1 MPGMRVVFIGLCLGV
16 GSLAP
21 ALAADKT
28 ALKVKPGLWEMTVDN
43 ETSGRPPI
51 PAEVLARLPPEQRA
65 QIEAQLQ
72 QMTPPKHQVKKQ
84 CVTQKT
90 LDSGF
95 AEMEKMSEGN
105 CTRTVVANTATLLEG
120 RVQCTGA
127 GNVSGSYR
135 FEARTP
141 ETLAG
146 TSDMTTSDG
155 TNTMKMK
162 YNVKG
167 KWLGSD
173 CGDVEPDED

>member
-43 ETSGRPPI
+43 ETSGRPPV
-51 PAEVLARLPPEQRA
+51 PAEALARLPPEQHA

-72 QMTPPKHQVKKQ
+72 QLTPPKHQVKKQ

-90 LDSGF
+90 LDRGF
-95 AEMEKMSEGN
+95 EKMERMGEGN

-120 RVQCTGA
+120 RVQCKGA
-127 GNVSGSYR
+127 ANVSGSYR
-135 FEARTP
+135 FEAGSP
-141 ETLAG
+141 EAVVG

-155 TNTMKMK
+155 THTMKMK
-162 YNVKG
+162 YDIKG

-173 CGDVEPDED
+173 CGAVQPEN